1 MTLPKILTLPSLAI
15 LLTLGFCATDLM
27 AQRGQQQR
35 GQQRG
40 GQRGG
45 TTSDTALLGMP
56 EIQEHLEMTDDQI
69 ESIKEG
75 NPNQMDRREMLQK
88 LRDMDREERTEAFRE
103 LRDEQEAS
111 TKEWLEGILLSHQME
126 RLEEIKFQN
135 AARQGVRSR
144 TFIQMLEIT
153 EEQQTEMREK
163 ATELEQM
170 IAKETAELRKEGTE
184 KIMDE
189 VLTSKQKKK
198 YEELKG
204 EDFEMPAPQ
213 RRGADRGGRG
223 GADGGGRGGRGGD
236 RGGRGGRRGG
246 GDGGADF

>member
-27 AQRGQQQR
+27 AQRGGQR

-75 NPNQMDRREMLQK
+75 NPNQMDRQEMFEK
-88 LRDMDREERTEAFRE
+88 LRDMDREERTEAFQEMRE
-103 LRDEQEAS
+103 EQEAS
-111 TKEWLEGILLSHQME
+111 TKEWLEGILLAHQME

-144 TFIQMLEIT
+144 TSVSYT
-153 EEQQTEMREK
+153 H
-163 ATELEQM
+163 
-170 IAKETAELRKEGTE
+170 
-184 KIMDE
+184 
-189 VLTSKQKKK
+189 LTLPTICSV
-198 YEELKG
+198 
-204 EDFEMPAPQ
+204 
-213 RRGADRGGRG
+213 
-223 GADGGGRGGRGGD
+223 
-236 RGGRGGRRGG
+236 
-246 GDGGADF
+246 

>member
-75 NPNQMDRREMLQK
+75 NPNQMDRREMQQK
-88 LRDMDREERTEAFRE
+88 LRDMDREERTEAV
-103 LRDEQEAS
+103 S
-111 TKEWLEGILLSHQME
+111 YTH
-126 RLEEIKFQN
+126 
-135 AARQGVRSR
+135 
-144 TFIQMLEIT
+144 
-153 EEQQTEMREK
+153 
-163 ATELEQM
+163 
-170 IAKETAELRKEGTE
+170 
-184 KIMDE
+184 
-189 VLTSKQKKK
+189 LTLPTICSV
-198 YEELKG
+198 
-204 EDFEMPAPQ
+204 
-213 RRGADRGGRG
+213 
-223 GADGGGRGGRGGD
+223 
-236 RGGRGGRRGG
+236 
-246 GDGGADF
+246 